1 MSQMS
6 TREISTSIAGRLT
19 LIQRQSLELV
29 HNLTLTQRHPLPLV
43 PNLTLTQSL

>member
-29 HNLTLTQRHPLPLV
+29 HNLTQRHPLPLV